1 MWFDSWFPIIRALAV
16 GTASYATLLLFLR
29 VAGARSLA
37 KLNAF
42 DFLVTVAI
50 GSILSTA
57 MVTKD
62 LSYATGIVAI
72 AILLGLQYVVARAI
86 RHSSTLREIVTADP
100 IVVVREGQMVQDG
113 MKKARVGAADIYQAA
128 RSAGQGDLT
137 AIAAMIVETDGT
149 ISVITT
155 DAVGSAEALRAMDA
169 WK

>member
-16 GTASYATLLLFLR
+16 GTASYVTLLFFLR
-29 VAGARSLA
+29 IAGARSLA

-72 AILLGLQYVVARAI
+72 AILLTLQYVVAKVI
-86 RHSSTLREIVTADP
+86 RHSTALREIVTADA
-100 IVVVREGQMVQDG
+100 IVVVRDGVMLDAG
-113 MKKARVGAADIYQAA
+113 MKKARVGTADIYQAA
-128 RSAGQGDLT
+128 RSAGRGDLSQ
-137 AIAAMIVETDGT
+137 IAAMIVETDGT

-155 DAVGSAEALRAMDA
+155 DAVGSGEALTAMDA